1 MNQYKERITRLRD
14 IYNGDAIGADIPL
27 HYEPGAEYYGTC
39 ELDYEAHASAC
50 AETIAEAYRNGDY
63 AHMWE
68 ALNEALK
75 PRDDDCDELTCAILT
90 ETISKLQ
97 WNTQPITP
105 DAFDNDAFTRMV
117 LDSLAPL
124 TAEYAA
130 MTLELVIENL
140 GEGDDTEYANSLTI
154 MEHAASIIL
163 ARTPPIG
170 ERDTKRVTRDLPFL
184 HHQSVADYIMRKPD
198 AQETALTKLGD
209 AILRCEAAACATVE
223 DAGIFFVNADTNSV
237 CEAAQRWRDAIARA
251 EEHGDSEAETSARR
265 AHAHVCLIL
274 MHRRSL
280 PHKELATLID
290 TTQTPTAG
298 AKAFTIVISP
308 EVWRIQIDTV
318 EQLIDYA
325 ATRMSAAL

>member
-14 IYNGDAIGADIPL
+14 IYNGDAIGAGIPL
-27 HYEPGAEYYGTC
+27 HYEPGAEYYGTW
-39 ELDYEAHASAC
+39 EPDSDEHVTAC

-63 AHMWE
+63 THMWE
-68 ALNEALK
+68 ALTEALDS
-75 PRDDDCDELTCAILT
+75 RGDYHGDLTSDVLI
-90 ETISKLQ
+90 ETIGTLQ
-97 WNTQPITP
+97 WDNQPIAT
-105 DAFDNDAFTRMV
+105 DAFDNAAFTRAV
-117 LDSLAPL
+117 IDSLSPSTTPAT
-124 TAEYAA
+124 TA
-130 MTLELVIENL
+130 LSLVIENL
-140 GEGDDTEYANSLTI
+140 GEGDNMESANSLTI
-154 MEHAASIIL
+154 MEHAARIIL
-163 ARTPPIG
+163 ANMPTSG
-170 ERDTKRVTRDLPFL
+170 DSDTQRIRHSLPTL
-184 HHQSVADYIMRKPD
+184 RRQSIADYIMRKPD
-198 AQETALTKLGD
+198 DQETSLTRLGSI
-209 AILRCEAAACATVE
+209 ILRGEATAGASVE
-223 DAGIFFVNADTNSV
+223 DDGIFFVNADTNSV
-237 CEAAQRWRDAIARA
+237 REAAQRWRDAIARA

-290 TTQTPTAG
+290 TMQTPTAG